1 MKKYKAIET
10 ETPEK
15 FKRITEIS
23 KEDFQSLC
31 DKTETYIEEE
41 KKHNPLRQRG
51 VKKSKLSLTDCVVP
65 FRKDV
70 L

>member
-15 FKRITEIS
+15 FKRIIGIS

-31 DKTETYIEEE
+31 
-41 KKHNPLRQRG
+41 
-51 VKKSKLSLTDCVVP
+51 
-65 FRKDV
+65 
-70 L
+70 